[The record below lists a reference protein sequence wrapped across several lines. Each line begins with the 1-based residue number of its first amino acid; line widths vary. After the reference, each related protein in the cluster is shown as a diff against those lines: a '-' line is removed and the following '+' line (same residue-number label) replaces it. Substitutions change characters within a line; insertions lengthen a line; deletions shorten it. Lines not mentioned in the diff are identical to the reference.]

1 MRVIVYLD
9 EEGLWRRHAK
19 SGNGKIVSESG
30 EGYEDQHYA
39 INAAKKFGPTN
50 AVIIEGLFH
59 ACVTRT
65 IESIHR
71 QFQ

>member
-9 EEGLWRRHAK
+9 EEGLWRWHAK

-50 AVIIEGLFH
+50 AVII
-59 ACVTRT
+59 TDD
-65 IESIHR
+65 
-71 QFQ
+71 